1 LPPSRH
7 PTIKQ
12 AQPVADRQTEEE
24 LMRAGT
30 ERLER
35 RHDVAVALVVV
46 MAALAMVAGAA
57 AARGDDEFTT
67 EFQPQDCTWSHKGT
81 QNPFFPLVP
90 GWQLVLAGEE
100 EGDEGVEEIEV
111 VVTVLKERQR
121 IVFTTPDGARVSV
134 LARVV
139 EERESVDGELVEVS
153 RNFFAICRE
162 TGDVFYFGETVDDYE
177 DGEIVG
183 HGGGWRAGK
192 AGAQPGIMMPGR
204 FLLGARYF
212 QEQAPGVALDRGEN
226 IAMSLTAETEAGTFH
241 GCAMVL
247 DTNAL
252 HPEDEGDEKVYCRG
266 VGLVRDADAELVDYG
281 FAGGD

>member
-1 LPPSRH
+1 MAAR
-7 PTIKQ
+7 
-12 AQPVADRQTEEE
+12 
-24 LMRAGT
+24 T
-30 ERLER
+30 ERAQWR
-35 RHDVAVALVVV
+35 QDVAVALVVLL
-46 MAALAMVAGAA
+46 AALAMAAGAV

-67 EFQPQDCTWSHKGT
+67 EFRPQDCTWTNKGT

-90 GWQLVLAGEE
+90 HWRLVLAGEE
-100 EGDEGVEEIEV
+100 EGDEGLEEIEV
-111 VVTVLKERQR
+111 VVTVLTQRER
-121 IVFTTPDGARVSV
+121 IVFHTPAGDRVSV

-183 HGGGWRAGK
+183 HGGGWRAGRG
-192 AGAQPGIMMPGR
+192 GAQPGIMMPGR

-212 QEQAPGVALDRGEN
+212 QEMAPGVALDRGEN
-226 IAMSLTAETEAGTFH
+226 VEMSLTAETEAGTFH
-241 GCAMVL
+241 GCVMVL

-252 HPEDEGDEKVYCRG
+252 HPEDEGDEKVYCPG
-266 VGLVRDADAELVDYG
+266 VGLVRDADAELVEYG
-281 FAGGD
+281 FGSHAGE